1 MKSLDFLK
9 EDIVTDAQDMQL
21 DHEVQMARKD
31 CYTAADNAIALHRLL
46 RNISEQQ
53 GLEGWVAAKITLASD
68 YLNTVREYLEYQ
80 LMTGSPMQEP
90 ISVTAVAES
99 KLNEV
104 DPRNFDSDVD
114 YYAARNAPPKRRSAP
129 SDYPFS
135 KEEDDDYFREIFRK
149 KREAKAKESG
159 VTEGGREM
167 TGTPRDRFIST
178 MTPRMDNDAL
188 MQKVAKVVNSPEFN
202 EDTIL
207 KIVDAG
213 NTVTH
218 PVARYIQKEFEE
230 LQYDLPRSYEDY
242 PERVAEKL
250 LSMLIDRTK
259 QGVTESNDYS
269 AVTNAITRRILQQ
282 HPQVLAKY
290 GPEVVGLAIDEIA
303 EFVGNVDE
311 IGSSDVSGWVSQV
324 IRSLGRFAPVRN
336 SGVAEGKLDEKS
348 MSQAQFRTMAA
359 VAHNPKF
366 AKKIG
371 ISQKVGREFHQADK
385 GANYKKLPK
394 KVNELDMYGK
404 APTKNSN
411 DWSQATVKYADPAT
425 AANKPTAADWAK
437 NSADFDKKYPTPQAY
452 NQRQIE
458 LYNKKYPGV
467 PAPTD
472 LTGDSE
478 ENRQAQLKALQTPGV
493 KEARIDFAKKLQKNI
508 GKSNTSRAKS
518 KQDVENWTKDLSKDQ
533 LDKLAGPR
541 YKKDVTV
548 KEMSSGSVATVVN
561 PTPKNK
567 AKTGTLFGGTYKQK
581 RAK

>member
-31 CYTAADNAIALHRLL
+31 CYTAADNAIALHKLL

-90 ISVTAVAES
+90 ISVMTVAES

-114 YYAARNAPPKRRSAP
+114 YYAARNAPPRRRSAP

-159 VTEGGREM
+159 VTEGSREM

-213 NTVTH
+213 NTVMH
-218 PVARYIQKEFEE
+218 PVARYIQKKFEE
-230 LQYDLPRSYEDY
+230 LQYDLGRSYEDY

-259 QGVTESNDYS
+259 QGVAEGNDYS
-269 AVTNAITRRILQQ
+269 AVTNAITRRIIQQ

-311 IGSSDVSGWVSQV
+311 IGSSDVSGWTSQV
-324 IRSLGRFAPVRN
+324 IRSLSRFSPLREQGMSRAAK
-336 SGVAEGKLDEKS
+336 GMMKYGKTGMKKL
-348 MSQAQFRTMAA
+348 AQL
-359 VAHNPKF
+359 
-366 AKKIG
+366 
-371 ISQKVGREFHQADK
+371 GRE
-385 GANYKKLPK
+385 GAPEEK
-394 KVNELDMYGK
+394 M
-404 APTKNSN
+404 N
-411 DWSQATVKYADPAT
+411 DTRDQ
-425 AANKPTAADWAK
+425 
-437 NSADFDKKYPTPQAY
+437 FDK
-452 NQRQIE
+452 
-458 LYNKKYPGV
+458 YNK
-467 PAPTD
+467 D
-472 LTGDSE
+472 D
-478 ENRQAQLKALQTPGV
+478 
-493 KEARIDFAKKLQKNI
+493 
-508 GKSNTSRAKS
+508 KS
-518 KQDVENWTKDLSKDQ
+518 
-533 LDKLAGPR
+533 
-541 YKKDVTV
+541 VT
-548 KEMSSGSVATVVN
+548 EMNAGSVAGVVN

>member
-90 ISVTAVAES
+90 ISVMAVAES

-129 SDYPFS
+129 NDYPFS

-159 VTEGGREM
+159 VTEGGRKM

-178 MTPRMDNDAL
+178 ITPRMNNDAL

-218 PVARYIQKEFEE
+218 PVARYIQKKFEE
-230 LQYDLPRSYEDY
+230 LQYDLGRSYEDY

-259 QGVTESNDYS
+259 QGVAESNDYS

-311 IGSSDVSGWVSQV
+311 IGSSDVSGWTSQV
-324 IRSLGRFAPVRN
+324 IRSLSRFSPLREQGMSRAAK
-336 SGVAEGKLDEKS
+336 GMMKYGKTGMKKL
-348 MSQAQFRTMAA
+348 AQL
-359 VAHNPKF
+359 
-366 AKKIG
+366 
-371 ISQKVGREFHQADK
+371 GREGAPEEKMNDTRDQYDK
-385 GANYKKLPK
+385 
-394 KVNELDMYGK
+394 
-404 APTKNSN
+404 
-411 DWSQATVKYADPAT
+411 
-425 AANKPTAADWAK
+425 
-437 NSADFDKKYPTPQAY
+437 
-452 NQRQIE
+452 
-458 LYNKKYPGV
+458 
-467 PAPTD
+467 
-472 LTGDSE
+472 
-478 ENRQAQLKALQTPGV
+478 
-493 KEARIDFAKKLQKNI
+493 
-508 GKSNTSRAKS
+508 
-518 KQDVENWTKDLSKDQ
+518 
-533 LDKLAGPR
+533 
-541 YKKDVTV
+541 YKKDNKSVT
-548 KEMSSGSVATVVN
+548 EMNAGSVAGVVN